1 MLLDLLVL
9 LAQRS
14 LLSQQRADALKQCAE
29 VRARDEEPCRAVEGD
44 KAVAAVVIVKLE
56 HDGLEFIRIAV
67 EGKAQEHAHVRLLLA
82 AAVARE
88 HFIEPVEDRLKLCLL
103 AVKQPYGL
111 AVRAR
116 ALRKRDGIT
125 GQVDIYGV
133 NSAPIHVKDLVR
145 LERFVRRM

>member
-1 MLLDLLVL
+1 M
-9 LAQRS
+9 
-14 LLSQQRADALKQCAE
+14 
-29 VRARDEEPCRAVEGD
+29 EG
-44 KAVAAVVIVKLE
+44 E
-56 HDGLEFIRIAV
+56 
-67 EGKAQEHAHVRLLLA
+67 AQEHAHVRLLLA

-111 AVRAR
+111 TVGVLS
-116 ALRKRDGIT
+116 LRKGSGIT